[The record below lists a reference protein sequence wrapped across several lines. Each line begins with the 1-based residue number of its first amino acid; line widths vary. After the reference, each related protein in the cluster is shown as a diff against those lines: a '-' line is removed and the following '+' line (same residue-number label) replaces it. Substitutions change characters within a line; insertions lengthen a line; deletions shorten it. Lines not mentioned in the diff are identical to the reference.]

1 MRDFDALMWVL
12 QRGDDAALVSARA
25 DLVITMSQMWSR
37 MTDSEEQLLQC
48 VDAMRAAADS
58 LHSVRVTLWKSD
70 RRAHRSVVSVQDDL
84 RLCISESQECLG
96 IEDVEDEP

>member
-1 MRDFDALMWVL
+1 VRDFEALMLVL

-25 DLVITMSQMWSR
+25 DLLITMSQMWSR
-37 MTDSEEQLLQC
+37 LADSEEQLLQC

-58 LHSVRVTLWKSD
+58 LDGARVALWKSD

-84 RLCISESQECLG
+84 RLCISESEECLG